1 MTLSRRSLLKM
12 TAATI
17 TLGVAKPVLAQ
28 TIDELI
34 IAYNVNLPSWDPTVG
49 PSAVNPTIQGLYQ
62 SVFDQFIVQ
71 QPDLTPAPGILTNW
85 GWNEDRT
92 RIWMDVREGVKWHDG
107 SDLTAED
114 VAWSLARVA
123 DPATGSP
130 IQFVWGT
137 LANHRVEGNRVI
149 ADVTQ
154 FDPTIFKWMY
164 FLTGYILPKAYYE
177 RVGADG
183 FEAAPIGS
191 GPYMVDQYE
200 RNAFVRL
207 KANPHYWNGVPDF
220 ETVTIRFV
228 TDATSRVAEVESGRS
243 HVTLEMPYEEY
254 DRLSALPGLAGTHRP
269 VSDIAMIFFNDIDA
283 MLDENVRKAAVHAV
297 DKQVII
303 DRLLSGYGVALH
315 TLETPEYLAYDPTI
329 EVPYDPD
336 LARDLLAASGYS
348 TDNPVRFTIQTTRG
362 YKPKDYEIIQ
372 AVVGM
377 WRRVGIEAE
386 IEVYEVARHFELRAA
401 DQLAPAAFYNWG
413 NSVGDPT
420 TSTGFAMFG
429 PSPHSVWDSPDLIE
443 RIIPLWGETD
453 EAARIQGWKEVSR
466 YIAEHAYV
474 LPLLQYVQPIIHAT
488 GVNVVQHASGALL
501 AHLMTRA

>member
-12 TAATI
+12 TAASI
-17 TLGVAKPVLAQ
+17 SLSVARPVFAQ
-28 TIDELI
+28 AIDELV

-62 SVFDQFIVQ
+62 SVFDQFILQ
-71 QPDLTPAPGILTNW
+71 QPDLTPAPGLLTAW

-92 RIWMDVREGVKWHDG
+92 QVWMDVREGVKWHDG
-107 SDLTAED
+107 SDFTAED
-114 VAWSLARVA
+114 VAWSLARAA
-123 DPATGSP
+123 DPATGNP
-130 IQFVWGT
+130 IQFIWGT

-149 ADVTQ
+149 ADVAR
-154 FDPTIFKWMY
+154 FEPTIFKWMY
-164 FLTGYILPKAYYE
+164 FLTGYVLPKAYYE

-183 FEAAPIGS
+183 FEAAPIGT
-191 GPYMVDQYE
+191 GPYMVEQFE

-207 KANPHYWNGVPDF
+207 KANPHYWGTAPAF

-228 TDATSRVAEVESGRS
+228 TDAASRVAEVESGRS
-243 HVTLEMPYEEY
+243 HVTLEVPYEEY
-254 DRLSALPGLAGTHRP
+254 DRLIQRPGLAGSHRP
-269 VSDIAMIFFNDIDA
+269 VSDIAMVFFNDIDV

-297 DKQVII
+297 DKQLII
-303 DRLLSGYGVALH
+303 DRLLSGYGVAID
-315 TLETPEYLAYDPTI
+315 TLQTPDYLAYDPSITT
-329 EVPYDPD
+329 PYNPD
-336 LARDLLAASGYS
+336 LARELLAASGYS

-362 YKPKDYEIIQ
+362 YKPKDYEMVQ
-372 AVVGM
+372 AIVGM

-386 IEVYEVARHFELRAA
+386 IEVYEIARHFELRAA

-443 RIIPLWGETD
+443 RIAPLWGEAD
-453 EAARIQGWKEVSR
+453 EEARIAGWKAVDA

-474 LPLLQYVQPIIHAT
+474 LPILQYVQPVVHAA

-501 AHLMTRA
+501 PHLMTRA